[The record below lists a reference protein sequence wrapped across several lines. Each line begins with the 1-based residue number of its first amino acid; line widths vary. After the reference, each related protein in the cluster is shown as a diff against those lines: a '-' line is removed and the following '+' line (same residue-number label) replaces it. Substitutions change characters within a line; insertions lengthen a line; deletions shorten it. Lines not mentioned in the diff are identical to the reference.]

1 MLINMNNHCLKMIVN
16 DKNSTFAS
24 IMNATFSH
32 IIHKFISILLA
43 LNFLNNCVDSV
54 DPITQGMKE
63 DLSYNDIESVAE
75 LIAEIIFVFD
85 NASIELEDND
95 PGNDGANLKEEI
107 EYHVQHKYHPTK
119 PQSIIVIDQCI
130 TKIPDA
136 HSHQYHPE
144 VTPPPPKA

>member
-1 MLINMNNHCLKMIVN
+1 MNP
-16 DKNSTFAS
+16 S
-24 IMNATFSH
+24 FSH
-32 IIHKFISILLA
+32 IIHKFIAIFLA

-54 DPITQGMKE
+54 DPISHGMIE
-63 DLSYNDIESVAE
+63 DLSYNDIESVTE

-95 PGNDGANLKEEI
+95 AGNDGANLKEEI

-119 PQSIIVIDQCI
+119 PHSIIEIEKCN
-130 TKIPDA
+130 TKIPDDY
-136 HSHQYHPE
+136 SQQYHPE

>member
-1 MLINMNNHCLKMIVN
+1 MIQN

-24 IMNATFSH
+24 IMNSTFSH
-32 IIHKFISILLA
+32 IIHKIIAILLA
-43 LNFLNNCVDSV
+43 LNVLNNCVDSV
-54 DPITQGMKE
+54 DPISQGMME

-95 PGNDGANLKEEI
+95 AENDGANLKEEI
-107 EYHVQHKYHPTK
+107 EYHIQHKYHPTK
-119 PQSIIVIDQCI
+119 PHSIIVIEQCI

-136 HSHQYHPE
+136 YSQQYHPE
-144 VTPPPPKA
+144 ITPPPPKA